1 MTRILEILEKFLR
14 EVEKNNP
21 FNLVLKGGTA
31 LSIYYLNHHRESE
44 DLDFDAPK
52 DLANKY
58 KEIENYL
65 ITILK
70 ILKEKEVINEY
81 KINKSGFASTNRYH
95 IKIELKTYKTYYTKI
110 DLDFVELPKNLIK
123 KEQLNLYSTE
133 RLFVTKALTFINRK
147 EFKDIYDISYL
158 IEKVDENL
166 FKEKENVIDLL
177 QNTIAATKNED
188 IKQLY
193 KIAFRNVDLKFKNLK
208 ESELEQFIQ
217 KTIKKINILINKLKR
232 D

>member
-70 ILKEKEVINEY
+70 ILKEKELINE
-81 KINKSGFASTNRYH
+81 
-95 IKIELKTYKTYYTKI
+95 
-110 DLDFVELPKNLIK
+110 
-123 KEQLNLYSTE
+123 
-133 RLFVTKALTFINRK
+133 
-147 EFKDIYDISYL
+147 
-158 IEKVDENL
+158 
-166 FKEKENVIDLL
+166 
-177 QNTIAATKNED
+177 
-188 IKQLY
+188 
-193 KIAFRNVDLKFKNLK
+193 
-208 ESELEQFIQ
+208 
-217 KTIKKINILINKLKR
+217 
-232 D
+232 